1 MTVATQKRTIFDAL
15 LIEPIEL
22 IISQPHQALISSAS
36 VFLVA
41 AEAGILIDAPFNVLL
56 AIGAEWAYLKGLS
69 SGQQVRTRWA
79 AALNWSAVLLVV
91 LYGSLWGLRKF
102 GAIPDAPPLWGAVIL
117 TMIHILCIG
126 AVTICSAMVHA
137 AMLGEQRAEREQKQ
151 AEQDERAQRLQD
163 EADERERRLQ
173 DEQAAIEA
181 EKHRAQAQ
189 VQIEWQRR
197 KADLALREAEQTSK
211 MQMQNARQK
220 MRGNAHPERANADG
234 QKCPKCEAEL
244 DRARWLAARRWG
256 YCSNCKEVS

>member
-1 MTVATQKRTIFDAL
+1 MTAATQKRTIFDAL
-15 LIEPIEL
+15 IFEPIEL

-36 VFLVA
+36 IFLVA
-41 AEAGILIDAPFNVLL
+41 AEAAILIDWPYNVLL

-79 AALNWSAVLLVV
+79 AALNWSAVILVV

-102 GAIPDAPPLWGAVIL
+102 GAIPDVPPLWGAVVL

-137 AMLGEQRAEREQKQ
+137 AMLASQRQRRDQQQ
-151 AEQDERAQRLQD
+151 AEQDERA
-163 EADERERRLQ
+163 RRLQ
-173 DEQAAIEA
+173 DEQDAIEL
-181 EKHRAQAQ
+181 ERQRAQAQ

-197 KADLALREAEQTSK
+197 KAELALKEAEQTSK

-220 MRGNAHPERANADG
+220 MRGNALPERTNADG
-234 QKCPKCEAEL
+234 QKCPKCDAEL

-256 YCSNCKEVS
+256 YCSNCKEAS